1 MTPKV
6 EVIIHPVCLRFRY
19 HQGEIVY
26 MFSSHAEQQLD
37 EMELMLGIHPEHHSL
52 FNANLGF
59 LPVAATIL
67 IQGEK
72 TILVDPGNHHIGFY
86 GMLGQALAARQLKL
100 EDIDMVVTT
109 HLHADHAAS
118 ILQLKGRPWVYGA
131 GELEAL
137 ASLEGEP
144 ITRGKCELMGERTEV
159 GPGEPREIMSG
170 VYAVFTPG
178 HSPGHISLLVE
189 TESDRVLIAGDQT
202 MTRSEYEQRRFSHW
216 YSPAQRSDLNASL
229 DRVQAWK
236 PTLVIPGHD
245 RSFRPGV

>member
-1 MTPKV
+1 MKPNV

-26 MFSSHAEQQLD
+26 MFSGHAEQQLD

-59 LPVAATIL
+59 LPIASTIL

-72 TILVDPGNHHIGFY
+72 NILVDPGNHHIGFY
-86 GMLGQALAARQLKL
+86 GMLQQALALKQLKL
-100 EDIDMVVTT
+100 EDIDTVVTT
-109 HLHADHAAS
+109 HHHADHAAS
-118 ILQLKGRPWVYGA
+118 ILHLEGRPWVHGM

-137 ASLEGEP
+137 ASFEGEP
-144 ITRGKCELMGERTEV
+144 ITRGKCELMGERTEI
-159 GPGEPREIMSG
+159 GPGEPRELMSG
-170 VYAVFTPG
+170 VYAIYTPG
-178 HSPGHISLLVE
+178 HSPGHISLLI
-189 TESDRVLIAGDQT
+189 ESEEDRILIAGDQT

-216 YSPAQRSDLNASL
+216 YSETQLNDLNESL
-229 DRVQAWK
+229 DHVQSWK

-245 RSFRPGV
+245 RPFKPA